1 MLGETLKSFI
11 KGHITIRDRDTG
23 EVIVDKDNAI
33 HFGNISTEIA
43 QALTGRNDSFIRY
56 MAFGNGGVIVDN
68 AGNIIYRDTNTS
80 VNKNPNDQLYNTV
93 LIYELDNNDN
103 PLGDVDVDVPGGNTS
118 NFEDIVTTVVL
129 EPGTPSTQQNIDNAG
144 NVNDQANSDTQSNF
158 VFNEIALY
166 TGEIGTGGGSVLEDQ
181 SSINNFLAEADKI
194 LITHVI
200 FHPVQK
206 SLNRTLEV
214 TYTLR
219 IQMGD

>member
-1 MLGETLKSFI
+1 
-11 KGHITIRDRDTG
+11 
-23 EVIVDKDNAI
+23 
-33 HFGNISTEIA
+33 
-43 QALTGRNDSFIRY
+43 
-56 MAFGNGGVIVDN
+56 
-68 AGNIIYRDTNTS
+68 
-80 VNKNPNDQLYNTV
+80 
-93 LIYELDNNDN
+93 
-103 PLGDVDVDVPGGNTS
+103 
-118 NFEDIVTTVVL
+118 VTTVVL